1 MTYMGVPYYPRWLD
15 NLADDVTLEGAAMSG
30 TAQGAEAVHAI
41 VVAART
47 LHEEQIFS
55 FAGDYDDNA
64 YIEEYSCKILG
75 APPALSS
82 RFTAT
87 TTGRPRASQC
97 STGHAT
103 RCCSSPARCTRSSPT
118 RPLQSTSSP
127 PSPEAD
133 LFTTADARPLH
144 GAAVEPV

>member
-75 APPALSS
+75 EPTRVVVTVHRNDDGKAQSLAVLH
-82 RFTAT
+82 
-87 TTGRPRASQC
+87 RPRNSVLLFSRAMHEKFAD
-97 STGHAT
+97 T
-103 RCCSSPARCTRSSPT
+103 
-118 RPLQSTSSP
+118 PL
-127 PSPEAD
+127 AKH
-133 LFTTADARPLH
+133 FF
-144 GAAVEPV
+144 AAES